1 MGGGRVGYG
10 RLGIVLA
17 RFSWCSYGDG
27 SHGGRGIA
35 QSAVIQLDL
44 PRLPA
49 GRPVAALGLS
59 QGYGPSMPARWR
71 ITSVLICE
79 HPVSRCRPNA
89 MATPVEASGIGA
101 KRSLLDMVDG
111 GANQENRTPSK
122 GSTWTAPALAAAAA
136 AASSSVTD
144 SPSGLKR
151 VRTSM

>member
-1 MGGGRVGYG
+1 
-10 RLGIVLA
+10 
-17 RFSWCSYGDG
+17 
-27 SHGGRGIA
+27 
-35 QSAVIQLDL
+35 
-44 PRLPA
+44 
-49 GRPVAALGLS
+49 
-59 QGYGPSMPARWR
+59 
-71 ITSVLICE
+71 
-79 HPVSRCRPNA
+79 